1 MTEVRHRHPRRHE
14 PELAVEFL
22 GGAGTVTGSRFLVR
36 ASGARL
42 LVDCGMYQGL
52 KQLRLRNW
60 AELPFDPASLDAVV
74 LTHAHIDHSGM
85 LPVLVREG
93 FRGPIYAT
101 APTID
106 LCGILL
112 PDSGHIQEE
121 DAAFAN
127 RHGFSKH
134 KPALPLYDEEDA
146 RRVLPLFEPVA
157 RGEDLR
163 IGEAVV
169 RLRRA
174 GHILGAASVQV
185 SAGGRSILFSGDLGQ
200 GDDPICEPPEP
211 PPAVDAILMESTYG
225 DRAHVKIDAPAMLGA
240 LVAEIA
246 RTGGTLL
253 VPAFA
258 VGRVQALLY
267 WIDEVFTRGL
277 APRVPVVV
285 DSPMATS
292 VTALYRR
299 HHHDHRLDAAG
310 CERIFGM
317 AHFVRTVE
325 ESKALADRRGPMVLI
340 SASGMMTGGRVLHHF
355 KRIAPGAGNVI
366 LLPGFQ
372 APGTRGAAL
381 VSGATEIK
389 MHGGYVPVKA
399 RVEHVDAFSAH
410 ADRDGLLRWLG
421 SAATPP
427 GEVVLV
433 HGEPVAADALRR
445 SVEEKLSLPCRVAEH
460 GQTIEFGDRAHEPRA
475 RAS

>member
-1 MTEVRHRHPRRHE
+1 MTEVRSRHPRRGD
-14 PELAVEFL
+14 PALAVRFL
-22 GGAGTVTGSRFLVR
+22 GGAGTVTGSRFLVSAGR
-36 ASGARL
+36 TRL
-42 LVDCGMYQGL
+42 LVDCGMFQGL

-74 LTHAHIDHSGM
+74 LTHAHVDHSGM

-93 FRGPIYAT
+93 FRGPVYTT
-101 APTID
+101 APTAD

-134 KPALPLYDEEDA
+134 EPALPLYDEEDA

-157 RGEDLR
+157 RGVELR
-163 IGEAVV
+163 VGGTTV
-169 RLRRA
+169 RLRGA
-174 GHILGAASVQV
+174 GHILGAASVEV
-185 SAGGRSILFSGDLGQ
+185 AASGTSILFSGDLGQ
-200 GDDPICEPPEP
+200 DHDPICRPPEP

-225 DRAHVKIDAPAMLGA
+225 DRVHAGVDAVATLGA
-240 LVAEIA
+240 LVAEVA

-258 VGRVQALLY
+258 VGRVQALLF
-267 WIDEVFTRGL
+267 WLDQVFARGV

-292 VTALYRR
+292 VTALYQR
-299 HHHDHRLDAAG
+299 HHEDHRLDAAG

-317 AHFVRTVE
+317 ARFVRTVE
-325 ESKALADRRGPMVLI
+325 ESKALASSEGPMVLI
-340 SASGMMTGGRVLHHF
+340 SASGMLTGGRVLHHF
-355 KRIAPGAGNVI
+355 KRIAPDPSNLI
-366 LLPGFQ
+366 LLSGFQ

-381 VSGATEIK
+381 LAGASELK

-399 RVEHVDAFSAH
+399 RVENYDAFSAH

-421 SAATPP
+421 SAASPP
-427 GEVVLV
+427 GQVVLV
-433 HGEPVAADALRR
+433 HGDPVASDALRR
-445 SVEEKLSLPCRVAEH
+445 SIGEKLSLPCRVAENDE
-460 GQTIEFGDRAHEPRA
+460 TIEFGDAPAGA